1 MLLFIFNK
9 VVIVIEFFR
18 CIKIYIFGL
27 KIQMTDFFLAI
38 SNKMCLKIIFIVH
51 IVLHVFLLVMRC
63 TAFSISSRIILAYAK
78 VEFHCISRFAT
89 VGYCLHIVHSRPT
102 DDGAWESEQRLRG
115 AACLAKLRWIE
126 IQTRCI
132 ERALTSSGNCA
143 FLHSQFRLI
152 ATKLYAWKIGVW
164 KILHLHEK

>member
-1 MLLFIFNK
+1 MAWKFKCWIFSGNFK
-9 VVIVIEFFR
+9 
-18 CIKIYIFGL
+18 
-27 KIQMTDFFLAI
+27 Q
-38 SNKMCLKIIFIVH
+38 N
-51 IVLHVFLLVMRC
+51 VFENHLYSSYRFACFSLVMRC

-152 ATKLYAWKIGVW
+152 ATRLYAWKIGVW
-164 KILHLHEK
+164 KILHLHER